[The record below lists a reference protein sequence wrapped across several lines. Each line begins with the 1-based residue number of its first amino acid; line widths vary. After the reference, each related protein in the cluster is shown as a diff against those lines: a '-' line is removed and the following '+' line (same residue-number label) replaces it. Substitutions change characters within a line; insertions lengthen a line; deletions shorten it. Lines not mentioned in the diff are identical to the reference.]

1 VSTELTSMSGFR
13 HVSDFMPDMLERI
26 GKATTTRACARESA
40 PGLTQFLTLPLPP
53 SMNAYWL
60 RSSRGIFLSKTAK
73 DFRKQ
78 VAEIVAE
85 RSALKFGTSR
95 LFMAVRLCMRDRRAS
110 DLDNRMKALCDA
122 LEHAGVFDDDEQ
134 IDELVIVRGPIV
146 KGGECYVVISEREN
160 EI

>member
-1 VSTELTSMSGFR
+1 M
-13 HVSDFMPDMLERI
+13 M
-26 GKATTTRACARESA
+26 
-40 PGLTQFLTLPLPP
+40 PGLSQALVLPLPP
-53 SMNAYWL
+53 SVNTYW
-60 RSSRGIFLSKTAK
+60 RKSPRGMYITKSGV

-85 RSALKFGTSR
+85 RRALKFGTSR

-146 KGGECYVVISEREN
+146 KGGECYVVISEREA
-160 EI
+160 

>member
-1 VSTELTSMSGFR
+1 MESMIPSTT
-13 HVSDFMPDMLERI
+13 P
-26 GKATTTRACARESA
+26 RAHAREVA
-40 PGLTQFLTLPLPP
+40 PGLSQALVLPLPP
-53 SMNAYWL
+53 SVNTYW
-60 RSSRGIFLSKTAK
+60 RKSPRGMYITKSGV

-146 KGGECYVVISEREN
+146 KGGECYVVISERER
-160 EI
+160 